1 MKILFKLFSALL
13 LSLTVALAAY
23 AQNGSVKCIV
33 ADNAGPMPGAS
44 VMVKGTTTG
53 GITDVN
59 GTVVLNGVPSNAV
72 LVVSFVGYETV
83 EIPVSKRSVVNVV
96 HKDDSTLLDETVVV
110 GYGTQKKA
118 NLTGAVDQVG
128 EEVFEG
134 RPNANLAQM
143 LQGRVAN
150 LNLKFTDGRPNSSPS
165 FNIRGKTS
173 IGQGGSALVLIDG
186 VEGNASLL
194 NPNDIESVSVLKDA
208 ASSAIYGSR
217 APYGVVLIT
226 TKNAK
231 KGTATVTYQANFSLE
246 TPTAMPDVVSD
257 GYTWAEHFY
266 KSWYNYKGSNPTAIN
281 KTMEFSTA
289 WLEEYR
295 QRAETGNYETLV
307 SDGSI
312 GSKGRWLYFHKGTDY
327 YDTLYKDFTFTQTHN
342 ISISGASDKF
352 DYYVSA
358 RLYDN
363 NGLFDSA
370 TNPDY
375 YKMYNGRVKVGYQVF
390 PWLKLTS
397 NTDIA
402 YSYYRMPETQSEGG
416 GNIWRNIADEG
427 HPCSPIFNPDGTLSY
442 SAVYSVGDILY
453 GGSFRGYTNRQAQNT
468 VAAKATF
475 FDNRLRLNAD
485 FTYRMRDY
493 NTHVHRL
500 PSPFSRY
507 EGRIESL
514 AEIKG
519 LADYISETLRNY
531 DYLAT
536 NEYVE
541 YEDHWGKHNFKAL
554 VGYNYEQQ
562 VFKSTYA
569 YNDGLLSPNVDNI
582 NLALG
587 LDNKNIEGDYS
598 KWRTAG
604 TFFRLNYNFDE
615 RYLLEING
623 RYDGSSKFPS
633 RQRWAFF
640 PSVSAG
646 WRISQEPW
654 FKVDNK
660 FISNLKLRASYGS
673 LGNSNVGVYAYDE
686 TFEFDQ
692 GVIING
698 QKVRY
703 TEAPSPIP
711 DSLTWETAQTLDGGI
726 DIALFSGRFTF
737 TGDIY
742 RRKTLNMYTVG
753 PTLPDVFGASSP
765 KGNFAEMTTR
775 GFEISVGWD
784 DAGMVAGKPFKYG
797 IHATLADY
805 YSIIDKYNNALK
817 SLSTNAYNTSYYE
830 GMRLGD
836 IWGYICNG
844 LYQSQAE
851 VDADEAW
858 AKEHGKTRY
867 NGLMQQTES
876 YLLYPGD
883 MRFED
888 LNESGDIDR
897 GKNTADDPGDRRII
911 GNSEPR
917 FIYSFGFDVEWAG
930 LFANAFFQGVGKQD
944 WYPDNESSSFWG
956 MYNRPYNQMP
966 SWHLN
971 NYWTEE
977 NPNAYLPRYTG
988 YFAPFYKGRVNANT
1002 RYLQDASYIRLKSV
1016 QIGYNLPEKLTRKA
1030 GLQKVSVFVAGENLW
1045 TWSPVYKWTR
1055 DVDVTANIY
1064 GTDSVLS
1071 TTGDGY
1077 NFPTMKSVSL
1087 GLKVTFGQVTEA
1099 VAGAAKQVFDPSVLA
1114 AANQAAEEARIAQE
1128 LLQKALADKE
1138 AAEKEAARLQ
1148 KLLDGKDTVRESE
1161 KTQVIY
1167 LPEPIAIFFEKDS
1180 SELTDLEKVHVRDAV
1195 RRIKAKGDGAKFTL
1209 CGKADS
1215 GTGTPER
1222 NAELCRER
1230 AEAILSYLKELGVS
1244 SDKFTVGYNI
1254 GEDTDPELD
1263 RCVIIEKQ

>member
-1 MKILFKLFSALL
+1 MKAKSILL
-13 LSLTVALAAY
+13 LLVSLFITAPVFAQGQGQGTGKVTVSGRVIDDQGAPVI
-23 AQNGSVKCIV
+23 G
-33 ADNAGPMPGAS
+33 AG
-44 VMVKGTTTG
+44 VMVEGTTTG
-53 GITDVN
+53 VATDINGNYTITVPSSASLSIQSI
-59 GTVVLNGVPSNAV
+59 GFKTVV
-72 LVVSFVGYETV
+72 
-83 EIPVSKRSVVNVV
+83 IPVRGRARIDVTLSS
-96 HKDDSTLLDETVVV
+96 DDELLDEVVVV

-128 EEVFEG
+128 AETFDG

-231 KGTATVTYQANFSLE
+231 KGTATVSYQTNLSFE

-257 GYTWAEHFY
+257 GYVWAEHFY
-266 KSWYNYKGSNPTAIN
+266 KAWYNSRANNPNNIN

-295 QRAETGNYETLV
+295 LRAESGNYETLV
-307 SDGSI
+307 SDGSLI
-312 GSKGRWLYFHKGTDY
+312 TKGLWLYFHKGTDY
-327 YDTLYKDFTFTQTHN
+327 YDALYKDFTFTQTHN
-342 ISISGASDKF
+342 LSVSGADDRF
-352 DYYVSA
+352 DYYISA

-363 NGLFDSA
+363 DGLFDSQV
-370 TNPDY
+370 NPDS
-375 YKMYNGRVKVGYQVF
+375 YKMYNGRVKVGYQVT
-390 PWLKLTS
+390 PWLKITS

-402 YSYYRMPETQSEGG
+402 YSKYVMPETQSEGG

-427 HPCSPIFNPDGTLSY
+427 HPCSPIFNPDGTLTY

-453 GGSFRGYTNRQAQNT
+453 GGSNRTYTNRQAQNT

-485 FTYRMRDY
+485 FTYRARSYD
-493 NTHVHRL
+493 THVHRL

-507 EGRIESL
+507 EGQIESL

-519 LADYISETLRNY
+519 LADYISETLRTY

-536 NEYVE
+536 NEWIE
-541 YEDHWGKHNFKAL
+541 WEDTVGKHNFKAL
-554 VGYNYEQQ
+554 LGYNYEQQ
-562 VFKSTYA
+562 TYRNVYA
-569 YNDGLLSPNVDNI
+569 YNDGLLSPNVDQL

-587 LDNKNIEGDYS
+587 LDNKSITSDYS
-598 KWRTAG
+598 KWRMAG
-604 TFFRLNYNFDE
+604 AFFRLNYNFAE

-623 RYDGSSKFPS
+623 RYDGSSKFPA

-646 WRISQEPW
+646 WRVSQEPW
-654 FKVDNK
+654 FNVDQSI
-660 FISNLKLRASYGS
+660 ISNLKIRASYGS
-673 LGNSNVGVYAYDE
+673 LGNSNVSVYAYDE
-686 TFEFDQ
+686 TFDFDN
-692 GVIING
+692 GRIING

-703 TEAPSPIP
+703 TSAPAPIP
-711 DSLTWETAQTLDGGI
+711 ESLTWETAQTLDGGI
-726 DIALFSGRFTF
+726 DLSLFSGRLNF
-737 TGDIY
+737 TGDVY
-742 RRKTLNMYTVG
+742 VRKTLNMYTVG

-775 GFEISVGWD
+775 GFEITLGWD
-784 DAGMVAGKPFKYG
+784 DALKLGGQPFKYG

-805 YSIIDKYNNALK
+805 YSVIDKYNNALK

-830 GMRLGD
+830 GMVLGE
-836 IWGYICNG
+836 IWGFECDG
-844 LYQSQAE
+844 LYQNQAQI
-851 VDADEAW
+851 DADEA
-858 AKEHGKTRY
+858 AAAAAGQAHY
-867 NGLMQQTES
+867 NSLMKQTDN
-876 YLLYPGD
+876 YALFPGD
-883 MRFED
+883 MHFVD
-888 LNESGDIDR
+888 INKNGYIDR
-897 GKNTADDPGDRRII
+897 GKNTADDPGDRKII

-930 LFANAFFQGVGKQD
+930 IFANAFFQGVGKQD

-966 SWHLN
+966 SWHLG
-971 NYWTEE
+971 NYWTED

-988 YFAPFYKGRVNANT
+988 YFEPFYKGRTNAND
-1002 RYLQDASYIRLKSV
+1002 RYLQNASYIRLKSV
-1016 QIGYNLPEKLTRKA
+1016 QIGYNIPEKITRKA
-1030 GLQKVSVFVAGENLW
+1030 GLHKVSVVLAGENLW
-1045 TWSPVYKWTR
+1045 TWSPVYKWSR

-1064 GTDSVLS
+1064 GTDSVLE

-1077 NFPTMKSVSL
+1077 NFPTMKSISV
-1087 GLKVTFGQVTEA
+1087 GVKVNFGHID
-1099 VAGAAKQVFDPSVLA
+1099 KQ
-1114 AANQAAEEARIAQE
+1114 
-1128 LLQKALADKE
+1128 
-1138 AAEKEAARLQ
+1138 
-1148 KLLDGKDTVRESE
+1148 
-1161 KTQVIY
+1161 
-1167 LPEPIAIFFEKDS
+1167 
-1180 SELTDLEKVHVRDAV
+1180 
-1195 RRIKAKGDGAKFTL
+1195 
-1209 CGKADS
+1209 
-1215 GTGTPER
+1215 
-1222 NAELCRER
+1222 
-1230 AEAILSYLKELGVS
+1230 
-1244 SDKFTVGYNI
+1244 
-1254 GEDTDPELD
+1254 
-1263 RCVIIEKQ
+1263 